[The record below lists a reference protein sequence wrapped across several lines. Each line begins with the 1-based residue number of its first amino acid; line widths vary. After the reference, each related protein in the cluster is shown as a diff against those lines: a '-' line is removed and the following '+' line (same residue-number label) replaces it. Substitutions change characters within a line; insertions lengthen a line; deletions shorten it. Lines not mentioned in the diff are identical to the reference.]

1 MWCFFLT
8 YIIMCSTL
16 SAFMVFPLWLVF
28 INLIMI
34 CFGIILCVY
43 VCVCVC
49 VYLPEFHW
57 ATWLC
62 DFMVL
67 IKFGGKKKTWLLKN
81 CFSLLSFW
89 DSNHISIAL
98 LETLQKS
105 LSKPPL
111 FFSFPVLLRYRH
123 VSCVSLRL
131 QCDDLIC
138 AYTAKWLPQQG

>member
-1 MWCFFLT
+1 MWCFFFT

-16 SAFMVFPLWLVF
+16 SAFMVFPLLLVF

-34 CFGIILCVY
+34 CFDIIC

-49 VYLPEFHW
+49 VFILPEFHW

-67 IKFGGKKKTWLLKN
+67 IQFGEKNTWLLKN

-89 DSNHISIAL
+89 DSNHIYIAL
-98 LETLQKS
+98 LEMSQKL
-105 LSKPPL
+105 LSEPPL
-111 FFSFPVLLRYRH
+111 FFSFPVLLRYWH

-131 QCDDLIC
+131 QCDLIC
-138 AYTAKWLPQQG
+138 AYTANDYHNKVS